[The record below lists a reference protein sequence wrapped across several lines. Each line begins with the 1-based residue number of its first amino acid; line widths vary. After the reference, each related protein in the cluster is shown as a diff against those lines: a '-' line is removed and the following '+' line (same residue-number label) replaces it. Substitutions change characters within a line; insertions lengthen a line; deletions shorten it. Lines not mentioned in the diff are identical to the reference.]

1 MVSVLAGLLLLGVG
15 LYALRIWSGMDAK
28 ALTRLVI
35 RVGAYLSLSAALG
48 ALLTGRFGAAI
59 PLAVLGVALLGRV
72 NPGGLAGQFK
82 SMFGGVFGGQ
92 AAPRVS
98 RVRSPVLEMEL
109 DHRTGALS
117 GHIIA
122 GPQAGVSLETLDLP
136 ALLALRRTL
145 DPQSLSLIEAYLDR
159 RAPAWREHAQGDAG
173 RGDMGGGGHR
183 PADSAMT
190 EEEAHQVLGLE
201 PGADEAAVRAAHRN
215 LMKKLHPDH
224 GGSGYLAARVNQA
237 KDVILRRHG

>member
-1 MVSVLAGLLLLGVG
+1 MISVLAGLLLLGVG
-15 LYALRIWSGMDAK
+15 LYALKLWSGMDAK
-28 ALTRLVI
+28 ALAAFVTRT
-35 RVGAYLSLSAALG
+35 GAYLALSAAIG

-59 PLAVLGVALLGRV
+59 PLGVLGFALLGRV
-72 NPGGLAGQFK
+72 SPGGVGGRFR
-82 SMFGGVFGGQ
+82 SMFAGVFSGRSGPQ
-92 AAPRVS
+92 VS
-98 RVRSPVLEMEL
+98 KVRSALLEMEL
-109 DHRTGALS
+109 DHRTGALT
-117 GHIIA
+117 GQIIA

-159 RAPAWREHAQGDAG
+159 RAPAWREHVQGDAG
-173 RGDMGGGGHR
+173 RGDMGGGGNR
-183 PADSAMT
+183 PDAAMT
-190 EEEAHQVLGLE
+190 EEEAHQVLGLQ